1 MTEKLRDLLHDRA
14 ADVDFPTPDLDVL
27 VRAGDQ
33 RVRRRRGAVLGG
45 SLATLAVAAA
55 LVVPALGDDG
65 SPDAASGRDA
75 VTLPLDIVSWA
86 EGSVLHAGPAEL
98 DLGVTIR
105 AFVQTSVGYA
115 VADADGRVL
124 SVVDGAVEAV
134 GTVDSENPRLVG
146 DHDSPLVGWVDR
158 SGETPTFTVL
168 DQGTGEVVLEDS
180 TGTEPGMSNLADD
193 SDPAYFYAIDGDT
206 AYWRDQRGAVA
217 VSVETGEVD
226 VVDADARNGFDLI
239 DVQDGVLA
247 FFGEQGVEVGETR
260 ASARPLRDDLQGN
273 VLESTGV
280 LSPLATMYAPDSE
293 QVRVVGRNGTPLAPS
308 LPTSYFFSTVY
319 EWADD
324 ETVRVIALEADDP
337 SADLLSCSILTSGC
351 TLLIDG
357 AGVEGELQL
366 PTGETLGG

>member
-27 VRAGDQ
+27 VRAGDR

-45 SLATLAVAAA
+45 SLAALAVAAA
-55 LVVPALGDDG
+55 LVAPVLTDDG

-86 EGSVLHAGPAEL
+86 DGSVLHAGPAEL

-105 AFVQTSVGYA
+105 AFVQTTVGY
-115 VADADGRVL
+115 VVVDADGRVL
-124 SVVDGAVEAV
+124 SLVDGETTEV
-134 GTVDSENPRLVG
+134 GSIESGRPRLVG
-146 DHDSPLVGWVDR
+146 DHDSALVGWVDS
-158 SGETPTFTVL
+158 SGERPTFVVL
-168 DQGTGEVVLEDS
+168 DQAADKVALEDS
-180 TGTEPGMSNLADD
+180 SATEAGMGDLADE
-193 SDPAYFYAIDGDT
+193 SDPAYFYAIDGET

-217 VSVETGEVD
+217 VSVVTGEVD
-226 VVDADARNGFDLI
+226 VIDADARNGFDLI

-247 FFGEQGVEVGETR
+247 FYGAQGVEVGETR
-260 ASARPLRDDLQGN
+260 ASARPLRDVLDGN
-273 VLESTGV
+273 VLESNGV
-280 LSPLATMYAPDSE
+280 LSPLATMFAPDSE

-337 SADLLSCSILTSGC
+337 SADLFSCSILTSGC

-357 AGVEGELQL
+357 AGAEGELQL